1 MVSCQ
6 QWLTMKLSLS
16 SVKHSSCNKGILEY
30 FWPHPKNVQTTSG
43 CGQKCPRI
51 PLLQLL
57 KSSGDTFWPNHTLIS
72 SKSSVTP
79 MEFPFHSVDGKKNS
93 PNLGYGLA
101 RPRIFRDLCQKLSLI
116 HTPNFST
123 AHFWIGKTS
132 PKLLKLYF
140 FVYLYKMDPKGKN
153 EPGPGDLW
161 DSQNRGIGKEQ
172 LQVSLMN
179 QFQQFLPIQFSDPK
193 DTSGFQKSK

>member
-1 MVSCQ
+1 MVSYQ
-6 QWLTMKLSLS
+6 PWLTMKLPLS
-16 SVKHSSCNKGILEY
+16 SVKHSRCNKGILEH

-43 CGQKCPRI
+43 CGQRCPRI
-51 PLLQLL
+51 PLSQLL
-57 KSSGDTFWPNHTLIS
+57 HSLGGTFWPNHTLIS

-79 MEFPFHSVDGKKNS
+79 MEFPFHIVDGKKNS

-101 RPRIFRDLCQKLSLI
+101 RPRIFRDLCKKLSLI

-123 AHFWIGKTS
+123 PRFWIGKTS

-153 EPGPGDLW
+153 EP
-161 DSQNRGIGKEQ
+161 NRGIGKEM

-179 QFQQFLPIQFSDPK
+179 QFQQFLPIQFSDQK